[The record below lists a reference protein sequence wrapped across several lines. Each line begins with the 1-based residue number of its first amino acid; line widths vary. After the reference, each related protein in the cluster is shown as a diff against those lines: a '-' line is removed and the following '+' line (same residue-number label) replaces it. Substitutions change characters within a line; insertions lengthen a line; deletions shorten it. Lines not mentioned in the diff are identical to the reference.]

1 MIVVAKFFFLRPS
14 TEYSYRYYVC
24 CCVGGALISGD
35 DRCSGRQGLMSIMIL
50 CGQDTGRQWY
60 AGGEGG
66 GSPGFAIVDGMGG
79 VAKAQVLRHQ
89 CCCYHC
95 TVLIRDTSLPLSCE

>member
-1 MIVVAKFFFLRPS
+1 M
-14 TEYSYRYYVC
+14 C

-35 DRCSGRQGLMSIMIL
+35 DRCSGRLGLVSIMIS

-66 GSPGFAIVDGMGG
+66 GSPGFAIVDGMGRWPRPRCSG
-79 VAKAQVLRHQ
+79 
-89 CCCYHC
+89 
-95 TVLIRDTSLPLSCE
+95 TSTAATAIASTA

>member
-1 MIVVAKFFFLRPS
+1 
-14 TEYSYRYYVC
+14 
-24 CCVGGALISGD
+24 
-35 DRCSGRQGLMSIMIL
+35 MSIMIL

-79 VAKAQVLRHQ
+79 GAQGLGAPAPVL
-89 CCCYHC
+89 
-95 TVLIRDTSLPLSCE
+95 LLPLLRVQHDQSTVKLRID